1 MSGQK
6 WRKRVRQSVRQ
17 TDEQTDRQTDRQTE
31 TVMSW
36 VMACALQTQL
46 ANMWLHVWPC
56 LSASAW
62 IYTDSAFCLCNDQN
76 KRKGVNIKERRIF
89 PIPCYL
95 KMTPIVLL
103 FSLFLFAGVAGERAR
118 IISVRFG
125 EQMRWGNSEGALFWL
140 CLPMFDQEH
149 TGPWLDSSS
158 ALLGDSAPAGAASD
172 KTARAF
178 WKSEHSPHG
187 REECLQNSQHKALI
201 HKFQALLIPAL
212 PV

>member
-1 MSGQK
+1 
-6 WRKRVRQSVRQ
+6 
-17 TDEQTDRQTDRQTE
+17 
-31 TVMSW
+31 
-36 VMACALQTQL
+36 MASPLLTQL
-46 ANMWLHVWPC
+46 ANVWLCVCMCVRLPESTLILPFVC
-56 LSASAW
+56 VMIQLKEGGCTS
-62 IYTDSAFCLCNDQN
+62 
-76 KRKGVNIKERRIF
+76 KRGRIF

-103 FSLFLFAGVAGERAR
+103 FSAFFFFFLSGGIAGERGSL
-118 IISVRFG
+118 ISVRFG
-125 EQMRWGNSEGALFWL
+125 EQMRRGNSEGALFWL
-140 CLPMFDQEH
+140 CSPMFDQQH
-149 TGPWLDSSS
+149 TGPWLDGSR
-158 ALLGDSAPAGAASD
+158 ALRGDSAPAGAASD